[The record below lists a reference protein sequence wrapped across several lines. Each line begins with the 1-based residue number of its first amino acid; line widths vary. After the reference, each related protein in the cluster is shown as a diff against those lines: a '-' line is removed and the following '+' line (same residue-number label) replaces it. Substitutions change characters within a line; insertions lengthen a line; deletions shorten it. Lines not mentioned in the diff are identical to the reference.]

1 MPNEV
6 YRAAVD
12 GLSDLVPPRV
22 AKRLVDEA
30 LRTTR
35 RTPDDVSLSAM
46 RRLLLGPI
54 RSELEGV
61 LPPGAAGPGL
71 KRVAAGLAPRDEGPR
86 RRWWPLGRRAPARED
101 AGGRAAAAGE
111 APAPAPGGPDAGDRQ
126 GEARPTEAAPRVA
139 PPLPALD
146 DALVDRAL
154 RAFGSLETVRQVVA
168 VRGQEVVVGSGD
180 GVDESALPGLA
191 LATSRLLGRD
201 GTLRMFSLERPSGA
215 LFLFPLLDGALV
227 VLTKP
232 KVNVGAVLA
241 ARAALEEAA

>member
-1 MPNEV
+1 M
-6 YRAAVD
+6 
-12 GLSDLVPPRV
+12 
-22 AKRLVDEA
+22 
-30 LRTTR
+30 
-35 RTPDDVSLSAM
+35 
-46 RRLLLGPI
+46 
-54 RSELEGV
+54 
-61 LPPGAAGPGL
+61 
-71 KRVAAGLAPRDEGPR
+71 
-86 RRWWPLGRRAPARED
+86 
-101 AGGRAAAAGE
+101 
-111 APAPAPGGPDAGDRQ
+111 
-126 GEARPTEAAPRVA
+126 
-139 PPLPALD
+139 
-146 DALVDRAL
+146 
-154 RAFGSLETVRQVVA
+154 RQVVA